1 MFKRKEEQLID
12 EFYKAFLQGRVQQ
25 VGTWL
30 MVGLC
35 LFFEIFMSAF
45 PVSEIIMSTD
55 GDANLL
61 FLVFVLSA
69 LFGAFCYVNMYQS
82 FMEGQGQRLCSD
94 VLQYIP
100 VAYKDLCIYKT
111 KKLFVFLARI
121 TGIALALQVLVAFL
135 RHNLSIWNVVY
146 IFVVVFLLPFLWA
159 VLYIWLG
166 DKNKKSTNANAKRKE
181 FLFELLDALLNLI

>member
-35 LFFEIFMSAF
+35 LFFEIIMSAF

-55 GDANLL
+55 EDANIL
-61 FLVFVLSA
+61 FFVFVFSA
-69 LFGAFCYVNMYQS
+69 LLGAFIYINMYHS
-82 FMEGQGQRLCSD
+82 FMEGQGQRLYSD

-100 VAYKDLCIYKT
+100 VSYTDLCAYKT

-135 RHNLSIWNVVY
+135 RHSLSIWNVVY
-146 IFVVVFLLPFLWA
+146 IFVVAFVLPFLWT

-166 DKNKKSTNANAKRKE
+166 DRDKKSTNAKE
-181 FLFELLDALLNLI
+181 FLLELLDVVLNLI

>member
-12 EFYKAFLQGRVQQ
+12 NFYKALLQGSMQQ

-35 LFFEIFMSAF
+35 LFFEIGISAV
-45 PVSEIIMSTD
+45 PVLEIIMSTD

-61 FLVFVLSA
+61 FFVFVFSA
-69 LFGAFCYVNMYQS
+69 LLGAFIYINMYHS
-82 FMEGQGQRLCSD
+82 FIEGQGHRLYSD

-100 VAYKDLCIYKT
+100 VSYKDLCAYKT
-111 KKLFVFLARI
+111 KKLFMFLVRI

-135 RHNLSIWNVVY
+135 RHSLSIWNVVY
-146 IFVVVFLLPFLWA
+146 VFVVAFLLPFLWT

-166 DKNKKSTNANAKRKE
+166 DRNKKSTNAKE
-181 FLFELLDALLNLI
+181 FLLELLDVVLNLI